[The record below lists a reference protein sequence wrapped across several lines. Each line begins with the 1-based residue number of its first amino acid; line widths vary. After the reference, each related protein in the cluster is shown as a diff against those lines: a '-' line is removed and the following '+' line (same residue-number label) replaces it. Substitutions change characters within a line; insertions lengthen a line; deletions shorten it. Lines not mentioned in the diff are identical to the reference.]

1 MKSTSAAGAG
11 AVIRRPGAGAVV
23 SKGVGGE
30 ERERQPI
37 EKNARWRASRRGD
50 RALPATLSTWPARPS
65 WLAVGS
71 RVIAGSRDLG
81 RLRQGRGEA
90 RPGARAGGRARLPA
104 PLRFSQCVLL
114 LHLCLGVVVAA
125 WASLLT
131 RVPDLFFPHKTKT
144 GKTQSKGMA
153 SVLNFYTDDKPGLM
167 MSPVSVWKGGG
178 GKERETRASPPCSP
192 APLVSPTPPFLRSS
206 SSACRS
212 ASSRASRCCTSS
224 AR

>member
-1 MKSTSAAGAG
+1 MVVGLWVGEGERHSKIKDTLACVFSSLSSSPSLPSQTNMKSTSAAGAG

-30 ERERQPI
+30 ERERQPT

-90 RPGARAGGRARLPA
+90 RPGARASPIARPKKARACWGARTP
-104 PLRFSQCVLL
+104 P
-114 LHLCLGVVVAA
+114 
-125 WASLLT
+125 
-131 RVPDLFFPHKTKT
+131 
-144 GKTQSKGMA
+144 
-153 SVLNFYTDDKPGLM
+153 
-167 MSPVSVWKGGG
+167 SP
-178 GKERETRASPPCSP
+178 
-192 APLVSPTPPFLRSS
+192 PPFLPVCAAAAPVLGRGCGRLGVPSDT
-206 SSACRS
+206 CV
-212 ASSRASRCCTSS
+212 
-224 AR
+224 